1 MKTAVS
7 IPDRLFETVEELC
20 KRHRIPRSRFYAMA
34 IKQFVDAYRENDV
47 TERLNRVYANESS
60 SLDPAL
66 AATQIRALTKEK
78 W

>member
-7 IPDRLFETVEELC
+7 IPDPLFETVEELC

-47 TERLNRVYANESS
+47 TERLNRVYATESS

-66 AATQIRALTKEK
+66 TAAQIRALAKEK

>member
-7 IPDRLFETVEELC
+7 IPDPLFEIVEELC

-34 IKQFVDAYRENDV
+34 IKQFVDAYRENEV
-47 TERLNRVYANESS
+47 TERLNRVYATESS
-60 SLDPAL
+60 SLNLAL
-66 AATQIRALTKEK
+66 AAAQIRSLTKEK